1 MGAPR
6 YFCGV
11 KRWIPLFFFL
21 LSLSALAQETPRT
34 LLWRIGGGGLQRC
47 SYLYGTVHSTDERAF
62 RFGDSVAVV
71 AGKVDVVAGELDMQ
85 EDGEE
90 ALALMDLLRMPDGK
104 HLKDLYRRRDW
115 RKVEAALKEQLGY
128 RATFVMRIK
137 PCFVIAML
145 TEYDVPTERTEML
158 DDDLMSTARSNGQRV
173 MGLETPEEQVRAM
186 DVLTLEQQAA
196 MLLDHVVS
204 GGDDA
209 AYDDILD
216 AYAEQDLDR
225 LMAISMERGGMPE
238 ALERTLIVERNVH
251 MAERI
256 EAIIKRGETGFFA
269 VGAAHLPRDTGL
281 IALLKGKGYSV
292 EPVFSGYHAPPT
304 APAPPAGDN
313 DKR

>member
-1 MGAPR
+1 M
-6 YFCGV
+6 
-11 KRWIPLFFFL
+11 KRWIPLVFL
-21 LSLSALAQETPRT
+21 LSLSAVAQETPRT

-62 RFGDSVAVV
+62 RFGDSVTVA
-71 AGKVDVVAGELDMQ
+71 AGKVDVVAGELDMA

-90 ALALMDLLRMPDGK
+90 AMALMDLLKMPDGK

-128 RATFVMRIK
+128 RASFVMRIK
-137 PCFVIAML
+137 PCFIIAML

-158 DDDLMSTARSNGQRV
+158 DDDLMSTARNNGQRV

-196 MLLDHVVS
+196 MLLDHIVG
-204 GGDDA
+204 GGDDI
-209 AYDDILD
+209 AYDDIMD

-225 LMAISMERGGMPE
+225 LMLISMERGGMPE
-238 ALERTLIVERNVH
+238 ALERTLIIERNVR
-251 MAERI
+251 MAARI
-256 EAIIKRGETGFFA
+256 DAIIKRGETGFFA
-269 VGAAHLPRDTGL
+269 VGAAHLPRETGL
-281 IALLKGKGYSV
+281 IALMKGRGYSV
-292 EPVFSGYHAPPT
+292 EPVFSEYHAPGH
-304 APAPPAGDN
+304 PPSVPGDN